1 VKLNPHL
8 IHAPRLGIGEWEAG
22 FDQTKTKTKLGQN
35 RASREALPLDTKQNN
50 TMKKKTITKT
60 TLSLAAAVGTLAL
73 ATSANAATILY
84 DFTGETNGT
93 TDKSSDA
100 TTNDFGAGVTAS
112 AIIASTPGD
121 VANYAYFNEETTR
134 TELRNGTPGVFT
146 FTITIDDT
154 VSVDLT
160 GLSFL
165 DGIDSGAGGN
175 DLFHG
180 WELAISNGGS
190 ANIQDVDRT
199 WLNGTDPNPSSNNN
213 NLTLSGLTGLTDTTV
228 TFTLTSNFAT
238 GYDSGTDTYSGG
250 GSHARHTILDD
261 ITLTGAIAPAPFVIT
276 AIDYDPDAD
285 TVTLTWRKTGAAI
298 YIAWLSYD
306 MSDWGE
312 DLDDSIS
319 PEDDERPEDTEH
331 ITMSFLLKGDRA
343 DAADLFFRIEEG

>member
-1 VKLNPHL
+1 
-8 IHAPRLGIGEWEAG
+8 LGIGEWEAG

-100 TTNDFGAGVTAS
+100 TTNDFGSGVTAS
-112 AIIASTPGD
+112 AITTASSF
-121 VANYAYFNEETTR
+121 AYFNEETTR

-165 DGIDSGAGGN
+165 DGIDSGAGSN

-180 WELAISNGGS
+180 WELAISNSGS
-190 ANIQDVDRT
+190 ANIQDVDRF
-199 WLNGTDPNPSSNNN
+199 WDNGVDSNPSSNSN

-228 TFTLTSNFAT
+228 TFTLTSNLAT

-250 GSHARHTILDD
+250 GSGARHTILDD
-261 ITLTGAIAPAPFVIT
+261 ITLTGAIAPVPEPSTT
-276 AIDYDPDAD
+276 ALLGLGGLA
-285 TVTLTWRKTGAAI
+285 LLRRRRK
-298 YIAWLSYD
+298 
-306 MSDWGE
+306 
-312 DLDDSIS
+312 
-319 PEDDERPEDTEH
+319 
-331 ITMSFLLKGDRA
+331 
-343 DAADLFFRIEEG
+343 

>member
-1 VKLNPHL
+1 MKLNY
-8 IHAPRLGIGEWEAG
+8 
-22 FDQTKTKTKLGQN
+22 
-35 RASREALPLDTKQNN
+35 
-50 TMKKKTITKT
+50 KT
-60 TLSLAAAVGTLAL
+60 TTATLATVLTL
-73 ATSANAATILY
+73 ATSANAETILY

-180 WELAISNGGS
+180 WELAMSNGGS

-285 TVTLTWRKTGAAI
+285 TVTLTWRKTGAGS
-298 YIAWLSYD
+298 YIAKYSLD
-306 MSDWGE
+306 MSDWGA
-312 DLDDSIS
+312 DIGDSLTAALD
-319 PEDDERPEDTEH
+319 ENMDDPDH
-331 ITMSFLLKGDRA
+331 ITLTFNLADVVLGEGDTLG
-343 DAADLFFRIEEG
+343 DEPDVFFRIEEE